1 MVTALDYRAWGA
13 LQKADYGNGRRL
25 ALGYNQKRG
34 QLGSVKLRKTDDTD
48 VVTNLGYD
56 YYSGG
61 GGSNGNNGRVRF
73 ITDYLD
79 GNYSV
84 DISYDDHNRLTA
96 YGNYRSY
103 TYDEWNNLKIVS
115 SGNGVGE
122 APNYTLS
129 YATNA
134 SGAPSSNRIANTGY
148 TFDNAGNVTNDG
160 NLAYAYDAAARLK
173 TAGSNNSSEYDG
185 DGNKVKQTPGG
196 YSLYYL

>member
-1 MVTALDYRAWGA
+1 MGSNLRTGDTTNNVVSALDYRAWGA
-13 LQKADYGNGRRL
+13 LQRADYGNGRRL

-34 QLGSVKLRKTDDTD
+34 QLGSVKLRKTDNTD

-61 GGSNGNNGRVRF
+61 GGSGGNNSQVRF

-103 TYDEWNNLKIVS
+103 TYDEWNNLKTVS
-115 SGNGVGE
+115 SGNGMGE
-122 APNYTLS
+122 APNCTLN
-129 YATNA
+129 YAEHNGATSTNKI
-134 SGAPSSNRIANTGY
+134 N
-148 TFDNAGNVTNDG
+148 NAGNVT
-160 NLAYAYDAAARLK
+160 
-173 TAGSNNSSEYDG
+173 TSAGKRG
-185 DGNKVKQTPGG
+185 
-196 YSLYYL
+196 